1 MKGAYNMLG
10 FRNLAQL
17 EEQKQSEI
25 DSYLAATTEEI
36 KDLEWNIDNNS
47 IDTDAIDVS

>member
-1 MKGAYNMLG
+1 MLG